1 MDKIKILKHLTGIII
16 LLFCLQTG
24 FGSFS
29 LLAQQQG
36 KVIVQLDNLKNN
48 TGEIILS
55 LFNSEDGFPMET
67 EKACR
72 NLTIEPNNNKQAV
85 FHKLPFGEY
94 AISVHHDEDS
104 DKEMDT
110 NFFGI
115 PSEGIG
121 VSNNAKGSFG
131 PPDFED
137 AKFTLNQKRRKI
149 SIKLVYL

>member
-1 MDKIKILKHLTGIII
+1 MNRMKILKNPAGVII
-16 LLFCLQTG
+16 LLFCLHAVI
-24 FGSFS
+24 GSFS
-29 LLAQQQG
+29 TSAKQHG
-36 KVIVQLDNLKNN
+36 KVIVQLENLKDNKGN
-48 TGEIILS
+48 IILS
-55 LFNSEDGFPMET
+55 IFDSEDGFPMESS
-67 EKACR
+67 KAIR
-72 NLTIEPNNNKQAV
+72 TLIIEQGKTKKAIFDN
-85 FHKLPFGEY
+85 LPFGKY

-131 PPDFED
+131 PPEFED